1 MYSWSPTT
9 DMWRLLRK
17 FFTANIIF
25 RSYLRVVCFRTE
37 NQSFLQKKESNTQND
52 GQETHSAK
60 MGAVVRPKIPQMP
73 PKFSA
78 QFVCPSP
85 KVWDFRKKSSLWV
98 SVVRALDDQTSL
110 GTLDWA
116 LPLIYLRLSSRSAL
130 CFSVPLCFSW
140 LLNIQK
146 YFFSEPTHIGLTFMN
161 VQYTV
166 EGRNVKN
173 VGGEKDYEFGH
184 NLPPWL
190 KIGLPN

>member
-1 MYSWSPTT
+1 M
-9 DMWRLLRK
+9 
-17 FFTANIIF
+17 
-25 RSYLRVVCFRTE
+25 
-37 NQSFLQKKESNTQND
+37 
-52 GQETHSAK
+52 
-60 MGAVVRPKIPQMP
+60 
-73 PKFSA
+73 
-78 QFVCPSP
+78 
-85 KVWDFRKKSSLWV
+85 
-98 SVVRALDDQTSL
+98 SVVRVLDDQTSL

-140 LLNIQK
+140 LLNIQT

-184 NLPPWL
+184 NLPL
-190 KIGLPN
+190 